1 MEVAPLSGG
10 ENPGGVAHKH
20 PPGHRHS
27 HCDNFDNDD
36 DDDDCDNGDNGD
48 LGDLDDLGDHGDH
61 GETPGGVA
69 HKHPAGD
76 HHHGHDCDR
85 GDHHGD
91 CDDCDNFDN
100 IPINSD
106 EGGEEVGQKGDAE
119 GVGRSEGAVLPFQSL
134 EVQTDKGPQTEPP
147 F

>member
-1 MEVAPLSGG
+1 MFEGWKVRKNFTSEMIFIYAVKKIKKNVTWKELKIKKMKKIVTWKEEVEVAPLSGG

-20 PPGHRHS
+20 PPG
-27 HCDNFDNDD
+27 
-36 DDDDCDNGDNGD
+36 
-48 LGDLDDLGDHGDH
+48 
-61 GETPGGVA
+61 
-69 HKHPAGD
+69 D

-85 GDHHGD
+85 GDRHGD

>member
-1 MEVAPLSGG
+1 MFEGWKVRKNVTSEMIFIYAVKKIKKNVTWKELKIKKMKKIVTWKEEVEVAPLSGG

-20 PPGHRHS
+20 PP
-27 HCDNFDNDD
+27 
-36 DDDDCDNGDNGD
+36 
-48 LGDLDDLGDHGDH
+48 
-61 GETPGGVA
+61 
-69 HKHPAGD
+69 GD

-106 EGGEEVGQKGDAE
+106 EGGEEVGQNIAVTTAINIKG
-119 GVGRSEGAVLPFQSL
+119 GGGRG
-134 EVQTDKGPQTEPP
+134 
-147 F
+147 

>member
-20 PPGHRHS
+20 PP
-27 HCDNFDNDD
+27 
-36 DDDDCDNGDNGD
+36 
-48 LGDLDDLGDHGDH
+48 
-61 GETPGGVA
+61 
-69 HKHPAGD
+69 GD

-106 EGGEEVGQKGDAE
+106 EGGEEVGQNIAVTTAINIKGGGGRWE
-119 GVGRSEGAVLPFQSL
+119 RLVYYCGENNLCTPSPREHPSRGV
-134 EVQTDKGPQTEPP
+134 
-147 F
+147 